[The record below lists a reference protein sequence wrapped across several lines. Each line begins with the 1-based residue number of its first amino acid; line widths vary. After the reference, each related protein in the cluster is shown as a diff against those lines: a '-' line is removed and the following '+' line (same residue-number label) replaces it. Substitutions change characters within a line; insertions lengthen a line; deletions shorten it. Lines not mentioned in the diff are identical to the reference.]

1 MQEEQQDTVSLKMS
15 RKSWH
20 LAQSFRNGTQL
31 EANNFLR
38 EQ

>member
-15 RKSWH
+15 RKRWH
-20 LAQSFRNGTQL
+20 LAHSFRNGTQL
-31 EANNFLR
+31 EANDFRL